1 MTHLTLSQPNMIFH
15 RIFEIGPRIQSLVF
29 TSDEV
34 KTYIAHFIAQIK
46 AKIGANCRL
55 SAFPQ
60 RIFTQSSWKVHIV
73 GEKSDVHLLLN
84 IAGHFQL
91 PEMFSPEKWP
101 ARLNVEV
108 TDHVDAYWLIQYL
121 LWQLSATWLMTEDLS
136 PVFGDKAVSNE

>member
-60 RIFTQSSWKVHIV
+60 RVFTQSSWKVHMV
-73 GEKSDVHLLLN
+73 GEGGEVHLLLN
-84 IAGHFQL
+84 VSGHLQL
-91 PEMFSPEKWP
+91 PVFPSENWP
-101 ARLNVEV
+101 VRLNIEV

-121 LWQLSATWLMTEDLS
+121 LWQLTATWQCPADLS